1 MAIAYIGHENKTANG
16 NITVPAGCDAIYAVV
31 KGSTIPPSIAGVPM
45 GAIATIPASGVMP
58 AGGIFQYVT
67 PVIGALTFTFTG
79 AYVEFIYL
87 SGVVTYRPGA
97 LFGQSTTG
105 SYTGNLVTTTSD
117 FVIGAI
123 FGLIGAT
130 ALKGDTVAMTYVL
143 NTTLDKI
150 GYITPGDTLLTC
162 LATDVGIS
170 GGFNWDAGV
179 IHHDAVL
186 LSAAHM
192 TYPTVHHNGYW
203 YTGTITH
210 HVTFAIEGGY
220 IYRYID
226 GGSRTLVS
234 SDDSMVPYTYTTQ
247 GQIWHKSWD
256 THDPVWVEDS
266 WQAAYDEDLADIWV
280 PLNATASLTALFIS
294 IKTTPSVD
302 EGDAP
307 IFFG

>member
-1 MAIAYIGHENKTANG
+1 
-16 NITVPAGCDAIYAVV
+16 
-31 KGSTIPPSIAGVPM
+31 M
-45 GAIATIPASGVMP
+45 GAIATMPASGVMP

-87 SGVVTYRPGA
+87 SGVVTFRPGA
-97 LFGQSTTG
+97 LFGQSITG
-105 SYTGNLVTTTSD
+105 SYTGDLVTTTTD

-186 LSAAHM
+186 LAAAHM

-203 YTGTITH
+203 YTGTTTH
-210 HVTFAIEGGY
+210 YVTFVWENNNW
-220 IYRYID
+220 RKYID
-226 GGSRTLVS
+226 GNPTNTWYGQDRP
-234 SDDSMVPYTYTTQ
+234 DDYTYETQ
-247 GQIWHKSWD
+247 GQIWHKPWD

-266 WQAAYDEDLADIWV
+266 WQAAYDEELADIWV
-280 PLNATASLTALFIS
+280 PLNATASLTALFVS